1 MSVDFFNHQLSNG
14 TKLYFMPSGKFKTVN
29 IALFLHQDLHPDLA
43 ALGALV
49 PSVLEKGCRLYPD
62 YLTLQR
68 RLENLFGAELSTD
81 ILKSGERQILSFM
94 LETAHGRYLDDNG
107 TIFRDAM
114 FVLGSVVGDPLVD
127 GNAFRKDYVEQE
139 KNQLVKDIRG
149 LLNEKAAYALE
160 RCLSLMCAN
169 ERFGV
174 YKLGRVED
182 YRDIE
187 TAELYRFYQKIIA
200 ENPLD
205 LYVIGDLDEKLVV
218 ETAEAIFPGERSQ
231 KTIELTPTQI
241 DQPVDEVKF
250 IREELAVNQAKLI
263 IGFRTYTGFQDP
275 MQCALLVYSGILG
288 GFPHSK
294 LFMKV
299 REEAGLAYY
308 VHTRLERHKGLMVIS
323 AGINAKDYTQ
333 AREIIEKQL
342 ADTAAGKIS
351 DVELNN
357 TKQGLI
363 NQLLSR
369 LDSPQHLISNHL
381 EGLVGGR
388 QWPVEEL
395 IAGIQKVDREDI
407 MTVAK
412 RVKQDTVYLLQ
423 SREGGDGEND
433 R

>member
-1 MSVDFFNHQLSNG
+1 MSVDFLNHQLSNG
-14 TKLYFMPSGKFKTVN
+14 IELYFMPSRKFKTVN
-29 IALFLHQDLHPDLA
+29 IALFLHQDLHRDFA

-68 RLENLFGAELSTD
+68 RLENLYGAELSTD
-81 ILKSGERQILSFM
+81 VLKSGERQILAFM
-94 LETAHGRYLDDNG
+94 LETAHGRYLDNNG
-107 TIFRDAM
+107 TIFQDAM
-114 FVLGSVVGDPLVD
+114 SVLGSVVGDPLVD

-139 KNQLVKDIRG
+139 KNQLIRDIRG
-149 LLNEKAAYALE
+149 LINEKAAYALE
-160 RCLSLMCAN
+160 RCLSLMCAG

-187 TAELYRFYQKIIA
+187 AAELYCYYRRIIA

-205 LYVIGDLDEKLVV
+205 LYVVGDLEENLVV
-218 ETAEAIFPGERSQ
+218 ETAEAVFSGERSQ
-231 KTIELTPTQI
+231 KMIELASTEVEY
-241 DQPVDEVKF
+241 PVDEVKF
-250 IREELAVNQAKLI
+250 IREEMAVNQAKLI
-263 IGFRTYTGFQDP
+263 LGFRTHTGFQDP
-275 MQCALLVYSGILG
+275 LQCALLVYSGILG

-308 VHTRLERHKGLMVIS
+308 VHTRLERHKGLMAIS
-323 AGINAKDYTQ
+323 AGINAKDYAR

-342 ADTAAGKIS
+342 VETAAGEIS
-351 DVELNN
+351 DIELNN

-381 EGLVGGR
+381 EGVVGGR
-388 QWPVEEL
+388 QWPVVEL
-395 IAGIQKVDREDI
+395 IEGIKKVSRADI
-407 MTVAK
+407 MAVAE
-412 RVKQDTVYLLQ
+412 RIQPDTVYLLQ
-423 SREGGDGEND
+423 SRKGGDGENGG
-433 R
+433 